1 MQYLRH
7 AYPRKSLVVYLKFRC
22 DRASF
27 FFAKSG
33 YPALLKAAL
42 WLTVHSQLW
51 FPAACV
57 PPRDPVSRLQLEGY
71 GPTWPLYLCQEAIW
85 LLREGFQHCSVQKSL
100 MYESFGSTVG
110 SVLFLMLIGGPTLS
124 RLVVG
129 CSWVGVSCEQ
139 DGSEPPGR
147 VTVSLSLNTG
157 EHRPLLQDAS
167 LCFFLFP
174 AVLVCYTRW
183 DVVRANG
190 TVCHRCDWNQGWKH
204 VPCFD

>member
-1 MQYLRH
+1 MTNG
-7 AYPRKSLVVYLKFRC
+7 SL
-22 DRASF
+22 
-27 FFAKSG
+27 
-33 YPALLKAAL
+33 PALVPRCVCPSPGSSLQAAAGRVWPHL
-42 WLTVHSQLW
+42 ASVPLPGSNLTVTW
-51 FPAACV
+51 GFPTLFGAEITDV
-57 PPRDPVSRLQLEGY
+57 
-71 GPTWPLYLCQEAIW
+71 WIIW
-85 LLREGFQHCSVQKSL
+85 LHSRVCF
-100 MYESFGSTVG
+100 
-110 SVLFLMLIGGPTLS
+110 VLFLMLIGGPTLS